1 MALVKGGVALIKLS
15 FRSIMIIALSVLLF
29 DCAGNSYKKMSIE
42 NPEKLLSIQ
51 DSLILAR
58 GNDNGVLAALAIAN
72 NSLAE
77 KFMEQGDYNLAATY
91 FSKALTLNE
100 TNTESK
106 YGLLLAEGRAMVKKG
121 NKNGIWDAIEKYS
134 KAFSLYPNSGEPF
147 YLTAIA
153 YTKLGDTD
161 FDLILESYEKS
172 ISLELD
178 DQLRAE
184 VLKKY
189 EHAKKRKTKL
199 DSFWK

>member
-29 DCAGNSYKKMSIE
+29 DCAGDSYKKMSIE
-42 NPEKLLSIQ
+42 SPEKLLSIQ

-72 NSLAE
+72 NSVAE

-134 KAFSLYPNSGEPF
+134 KASSLYPNSGEPF

-172 ISLELD
+172 VSLELD
-178 DQLRAE
+178 DELRAE

>member
-1 MALVKGGVALIKLS
+1 MALVKGGVALIKLF

-58 GNDNGVLAALAIAN
+58 GNGNGVLAALAIAN
-72 NSLAE
+72 NSVAE

-134 KAFSLYPNSGEPF
+134 KASSLYPNSGEPF

>member
-1 MALVKGGVALIKLS
+1 MALVKGGVALIKLY

-134 KAFSLYPNSGEPF
+134 KASSLYPNSGEPF

-153 YTKLGDTD
+153 YTKLGNTD

-189 EHAKKRKTKL
+189 ENAKKRKTKL

>member
-1 MALVKGGVALIKLS
+1 MALVKGGVALIKLF

-134 KAFSLYPNSGEPF
+134 KASSLYPNSGEPF

-178 DQLRAE
+178 DQLRVE

-189 EHAKKRKTKL
+189 GHAKKRKTKL

>member
-1 MALVKGGVALIKLS
+1 MALVKGSLILIKY
-15 FRSIMIIALSVLLF
+15 FIRSLTIISTSVLLF

-51 DSLILAR
+51 DSLIKVR
-58 GNDNGVLAALAIAN
+58 GNDKGILNALTVAN
-72 NSLAE
+72 NNVAKKYLSQGEYNFAVNHFTRALRLSEANAE
-77 KFMEQGDYNLAATY
+77 T
-91 FSKALTLNE
+91 
-100 TNTESK
+100 K
-106 YGLLLAEGRAMVKKG
+106 YGLLLAEGQVLVKKG

-134 KAFSLYPNSGEPF
+134 KASNLFPSNGEPF
-147 YLTAIA
+147 YLTALA

-178 DQLRAE
+178 DRLRNE
-184 VLKKY
+184 VVKKY
-189 EHAKKRKTKL
+189 ENAKQRKTRL

>member
-1 MALVKGGVALIKLS
+1 MALVKGGVALIKLF

-134 KAFSLYPNSGEPF
+134 KASSLYPNSGEPF

-178 DQLRAE
+178 DQLRVE

>member
-134 KAFSLYPNSGEPF
+134 KASSLYPNSGEPF

-178 DQLRAE
+178 DKLRAE

>member
-1 MALVKGGVALIKLS
+1 MALVKGGVALIKLF

-29 DCAGNSYKKMSIE
+29 DCAGNSYKKMSME

-58 GNDNGVLAALAIAN
+58 GNGNGVLAALAIAN
-72 NSLAE
+72 NSVAE

-134 KAFSLYPNSGEPF
+134 KASSLYPNSGEPF